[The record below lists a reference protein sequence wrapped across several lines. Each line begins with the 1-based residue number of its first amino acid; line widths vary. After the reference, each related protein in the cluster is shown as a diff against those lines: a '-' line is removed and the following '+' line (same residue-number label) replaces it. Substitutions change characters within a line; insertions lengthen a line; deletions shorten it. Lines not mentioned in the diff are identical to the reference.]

1 MRSFSDEYKAGTIEV
16 LFTLPLKD
24 REIILGKFFASS
36 LIVIFAIFPTVL
48 YVITLASLS
57 VIKNNID
64 TGAIIGSYIGLL
76 FLCGAFTAIGLFASS
91 ISNNQVIAFLIAVF
105 INFIVFA
112 GFETISKIP
121 MFDNGIDYILSQI
134 GMQFHYD
141 SISRG
146 LIDTRDMVYFVSV
159 IALFI
164 LAARMALGKR
174 KWN

>member
-1 MRSFSDEYKAGTIEV
+1 
-16 LFTLPLKD
+16 
-24 REIILGKFFASS
+24 
-36 LIVIFAIFPTVL
+36 
-48 YVITLASLS
+48 
-57 VIKNNID
+57 
-64 TGAIIGSYIGLL
+64 
-76 FLCGAFTAIGLFASS
+76 
-91 ISNNQVIAFLIAVF
+91 
-105 INFIVFA
+105 
-112 GFETISKIP
+112 

>member
-1 MRSFSDEYKAGTIEV
+1 
-16 LFTLPLKD
+16 
-24 REIILGKFFASS
+24 
-36 LIVIFAIFPTVL
+36 
-48 YVITLASLS
+48 
-57 VIKNNID
+57 
-64 TGAIIGSYIGLL
+64 
-76 FLCGAFTAIGLFASS
+76 
-91 ISNNQVIAFLIAVF
+91 VIAFLIAVF

-146 LIDTRDMVYFVSV
+146 LIDSRDMIYFMSV

-164 LAARMALGKR
+164 LAARIALGKR